1 MIKITNV
8 RLRNTEG
15 LFTVEIKGN
24 KISNISKYSGES
36 GDINGMGNLLTESFV
51 IPHVHIDKVETGDM
65 IEKDT
70 VSIYQLGGGA
80 DEAIRKAAEVKKHY
94 DSEIIAT
101 RVLEKFLQGFSNG
114 VTFMRVFADVDSYAE
129 LKGFM
134 GVLKAKE
141 KVKNMLDVEIVAFPQ
156 QGFFTDTGAQ
166 SLVEESI
173 KKGADV
179 VGGIPWIEK
188 TDEDMKQHI
197 KISLELAKKYNK
209 PAAFLVDD
217 APDPKLKT
225 LEYLADETVNYGL
238 QGKVEACH
246 ARALE
251 VYDRESLYRVFE
263 KVKAAKISLV
273 TNPHTG
279 KYHLPVKEALK
290 YGINVA
296 LGQDD
301 CNDAYYPYG
310 SCNPLEVAF
319 LASHLLWMMDPEGR
333 ENIYDMITWRAATAV
348 GTENKFE
355 TGKSADLVLLRRD
368 NVKQAIRYHEKPVYV
383 FKQGL
388 IVSENL

>member
-8 RLRNTEG
+8 RLRGKEG
-15 LFTVEIKGN
+15 LYSVEIKGGS
-24 KISNISKYSGES
+24 ILNISEYSGET
-36 GDINGMGNLLTESFV
+36 GDLNGMGNLLTESFAV
-51 IPHVHIDKVETGDM
+51 PHLHIDKVETGDM
-65 IEKDT
+65 VEKET

-94 DSEIIAT
+94 DPEKIAT
-101 RVLEKFLQGFSNG
+101 LVTEKFLQAVSNG

-129 LKGFM
+129 LKGFL

-141 KVKNMLDVEIVAFPQ
+141 TVKNFLDVEIVAFPQ
-156 QGFFTDTGAQ
+156 QGFFTDRGAE
-166 SLVEESI
+166 SLVEEAI

-188 TDEDMKQHI
+188 TEEDKKQHI
-197 KISLELAKKYNK
+197 RISLELAKKYSK

-217 APDPKLKT
+217 APDPKLRT
-225 LEYLADETVNYGL
+225 LEYLADETIKYGL

-251 VYDRESLYRVFE
+251 VYDKESLYRAFK
-263 KVKAAKISLV
+263 KVKEADISLV

-279 KYHLPVKEALK
+279 KYHLPVQEALN

-310 SCNPLEVAF
+310 SCSPLEVAF
-319 LASHLLWMMDPEGR
+319 LASHLLWMMDPDGR
-333 ENIYDMITWRAATAV
+333 EKIYDMITWRAARAA
-348 GTENKFE
+348 GLERKLE
-355 TGKSADLVLLRRD
+355 AGKRADLVLLKRED
-368 NVKQAIRYHEKPVYV
+368 VKQAIRYHERPAYV
-383 FKQGL
+383 FREGL
-388 IVSENL
+388 VVSENL